1 MPNQIQTLLS
11 NLDEAYKGPAWHG
24 PSLRAA
30 LRGVSAKQAE
40 QRVKSGRHNIW
51 ELTVH
56 ATYWK
61 FAVRRQLQGKT
72 RGLYNNEGRNWF
84 QRPAKNLSQAEKEKS
99 WQKDQAA
106 LQREHKALREE
117 VSKLPESKLD
127 QHQLNSKYTPRQ
139 MIQGAAFHDTYHAG
153 QIQLVKRLK

>member
-1 MPNQIQTLLS
+1 MPNEIQTLLS
-11 NLDEAYKGPAWHG
+11 SLDEAYKGPAWHG

-127 QHQLNSKYTPRQ
+127 QRQPNSKYTPRQ